1 MSHSRDALPSPSD
14 NVPAPPTETEPPVN
28 PDGASPSVTTTD
40 SNEDAE
46 TGNTENEDPENGP
59 SPEDAETGS
68 TENEDPESEPSPEDA
83 EIEETET
90 GGAPDETAETT
101 GTTGTTDDAAP
112 APVPMMVD
120 YGLMPDPVV
129 PPSEWDNAVGVVPES
144 VTTRFLTRP
153 SGAGASLSPLS
164 SRRQDQLR
172 RRLGLRPGN
181 WVLEQSVRIN
191 GWIATGVVT
200 LIAALT
206 RLIGLGHPDRLM
218 FDEIYYVKD
227 AYALWHNGYE
237 SVWSDNADELFAKGN
252 FSALTLEP
260 AYVVHPQLGKWL
272 IGLGMEIFGPGNPF
286 GWRFIPAV
294 AGILTVFLLARLTMR
309 LTHSPLLAGLAGFL
323 LAIDGTGITESR
335 IGLLDIFIGFFS
347 LLSIYCLVRDREWFR
362 ARLATGLDGTYVGS
376 WAPLPLMRPWLLATG
391 VSLGLT
397 CSIKWSGAYLLAGVG
412 ILTVVWDLTA
422 LHRIRAR
429 SWFLDGILHRGVLD
443 FLHLVPV
450 ALVVYVLGWW
460 SWFMHARAFDRN
472 WAATHREAGELVR
485 SWLPDSLNS
494 LLEYHLSMYNFHTH
508 LEDPHP
514 YMSKPI
520 QWLVQWRPTSF
531 YWPDERE
538 LAGTHCGTGKC
549 VQAITSIGNIP
560 VWWSAVIG
568 LIFCVLVLAL
578 RNRDWR
584 AWVALIGY
592 VGLYLPWFI
601 YSNRTI
607 FGFYTVAFVPFVVLA
622 LTLWLGAISGLIE
635 PVPGSRLAS
644 REDAALASGSIGENR
659 PYPRGF
665 MARLL
670 GFGGRP
676 TRRGLPAEWTG
687 VPAWRTRAEGL
698 WVLAAV
704 VIAATIFAVLWWPIW
719 TGQTVSYDFWHWHML
734 LPSWV

>member
-101 GTTGTTDDAAP
+101 GTTDDAAP

-181 WVLEQSVRIN
+181 WVLKQSVRIN

-335 IGLLDIFIGFFS
+335 IGLLDIFIGFFA
-347 LLSIYCLVRDREWFR
+347 LLSVYCLVHDREWFR
-362 ARLATGLDGTYVGS
+362 TRLAGGLDGAHVGS

-601 YSNRTI
+601 YQNRTI

>member
-101 GTTGTTDDAAP
+101 GTTDDAAP

-120 YGLMPDPVV
+120 YGLMSDPVV

-172 RRLGLRPGN
+172 RRLGLKPGN

-601 YSNRTI
+601 YQNRTI

-644 REDAALASGSIGENR
+644 REDAALASGSIGEDR

>member
-101 GTTGTTDDAAP
+101 GTTDDAAP

-172 RRLGLRPGN
+172 RRLGLKPGN

-362 ARLATGLDGTYVGS
+362 ARLATGLDGTYVSS

-601 YSNRTI
+601 YQNRTI

>member
-1 MSHSRDALPSPSD
+1 
-14 NVPAPPTETEPPVN
+14 
-28 PDGASPSVTTTD
+28 
-40 SNEDAE
+40 
-46 TGNTENEDPENGP
+46 
-59 SPEDAETGS
+59 
-68 TENEDPESEPSPEDA
+68 
-83 EIEETET
+83 
-90 GGAPDETAETT
+90 
-101 GTTGTTDDAAP
+101 
-112 APVPMMVD
+112 
-120 YGLMPDPVV
+120 
-129 PPSEWDNAVGVVPES
+129 
-144 VTTRFLTRP
+144 
-153 SGAGASLSPLS
+153 
-164 SRRQDQLR
+164 
-172 RRLGLRPGN
+172 
-181 WVLEQSVRIN
+181 
-191 GWIATGVVT
+191 
-200 LIAALT
+200 
-206 RLIGLGHPDRLM
+206 M

-601 YSNRTI
+601 YQNRTI

-644 REDAALASGSIGENR
+644 REDAALASGSIGEDR

>member
-90 GGAPDETAETT
+90 GGAPDETAE
-101 GTTGTTDDAAP
+101 TTGTTDDAAP

-362 ARLATGLDGTYVGS
+362 ARLATGLDGTYVSS

-601 YSNRTI
+601 YQNRTI

>member
-90 GGAPDETAETT
+90 GGAPDE
-101 GTTGTTDDAAP
+101 TTGTTDDAAP

-397 CSIKWSGAYLLAGVG
+397 CSIKWSGAYLLASVG

-601 YSNRTI
+601 YQNRTI

>member
-90 GGAPDETAETT
+90 GGAPDETAE
-101 GTTGTTDDAAP
+101 TTGTTDDAAP

-347 LLSIYCLVRDREWFR
+347 LLSIYYLVRDREWFR
-362 ARLATGLDGTYVGS
+362 ARLATGLDGTYVSS

-601 YSNRTI
+601 YQNRTI

>member
-14 NVPAPPTETEPPVN
+14 NVSAPPTETEPPVN

-101 GTTGTTDDAAP
+101 GTTDDAAP

-120 YGLMPDPVV
+120 YDLMPDPVV

-191 GWIATGVVT
+191 GWIATGIVT

-362 ARLATGLDGTYVGS
+362 ARLATGLDGTYVSS

-472 WAATHREAGELVR
+472 WAATQRLNGDLVR
-485 SWLPDSLNS
+485 GWLPDSLNS

-601 YSNRTI
+601 YQNRTI

>member
-101 GTTGTTDDAAP
+101 ETTDDAAP

-120 YGLMPDPVV
+120 HGLMPDPVV

-601 YSNRTI
+601 YQNRTI
-607 FGFYTVAFVPFVVLA
+607 FGFYTVAFAPFVVLA

-644 REDAALASGSIGENR
+644 REDAALASGSIGEDR

>member
-90 GGAPDETAETT
+90 GGAPDETAE
-101 GTTGTTDDAAP
+101 TTGTTDDAAP

-362 ARLATGLDGTYVGS
+362 ARLATGLDGTYVSS

-601 YSNRTI
+601 YQNRTI

-644 REDAALASGSIGENR
+644 REDAALASGSIGEDR

>member
-1 MSHSRDALPSPSD
+1 VSHSRDALPSPSD

-101 GTTGTTDDAAP
+101 GTTDDAAP

-120 YGLMPDPVV
+120 YDLMPDPVV

-362 ARLATGLDGTYVGS
+362 ARLATGLDGTYVSS

-601 YSNRTI
+601 YQNRTI

>member
-14 NVPAPPTETEPPVN
+14 NVPAPPTETEPPIN

-101 GTTGTTDDAAP
+101 GTTDDAAP

-120 YGLMPDPVV
+120 HGLMPDPVV

-601 YSNRTI
+601 YQNRTI

-719 TGQTVSYDFWHWHML
+719 TGQMVSFDFWHWHML

>member
-14 NVPAPPTETEPPVN
+14 NVPAPPTETEPPIN

-101 GTTGTTDDAAP
+101 GTTDDAAP

-120 YGLMPDPVV
+120 HGLMPDPVV

-286 GWRFIPAV
+286 SWRFIPAV

-601 YSNRTI
+601 YQNRTI

>member
-101 GTTGTTDDAAP
+101 GTTDDAAP

-120 YGLMPDPVV
+120 YDLMPDPVV

-362 ARLATGLDGTYVGS
+362 ARLATGLDGTYVSS

-601 YSNRTI
+601 YQNRTI

>member
-101 GTTGTTDDAAP
+101 GTTDDAAP

-172 RRLGLRPGN
+172 RRLGLKPGN

-335 IGLLDIFIGFFS
+335 IGLLDIFIGFFA
-347 LLSIYCLVRDREWFR
+347 LLSVYCLMRDREWFR
-362 ARLATGLDGTYVGS
+362 TRLAGGLDGAHVGS
-376 WAPLPLMRPWLLATG
+376 WAPLPLVRPWLLATG
-391 VSLGLT
+391 VCLGLT
-397 CSIKWSGAYLLAGVG
+397 CSIKWSGVYLLAAVG

-601 YSNRTI
+601 YQNRTI

-644 REDAALASGSIGENR
+644 REDAALASGSIGEDR

>member
-90 GGAPDETAETT
+90 GGAPDE
-101 GTTGTTDDAAP
+101 TTGTTDDAAP

-376 WAPLPLMRPWLLATG
+376 WAPLPLVRPWLLATG

-397 CSIKWSGAYLLAGVG
+397 CSIKWSGAYLLASVG

-601 YSNRTI
+601 YQNRTI

>member
-101 GTTGTTDDAAP
+101 GTTDDAAP

-120 YGLMPDPVV
+120 YDLMPDPVV

-601 YSNRTI
+601 YQNRTI

-644 REDAALASGSIGENR
+644 REDAALASGSIGEDR

>member
-101 GTTGTTDDAAP
+101 GTTDDAAP

-120 YGLMPDPVV
+120 YDLMPDPVV

-362 ARLATGLDGTYVGS
+362 TRLATGLDGTYVGS

-601 YSNRTI
+601 YQNRTI

-622 LTLWLGAISGLIE
+622 LTLWLGTISGLIE
-635 PVPGSRLAS
+635 PVPGSRLAVK
-644 REDAALASGSIGENR
+644 EDAALASGSIGEGR

-676 TRRGLPAEWTG
+676 MRRGLPAEWTG
-687 VPAWRTRAEGL
+687 VPVWRTRVEGL
-698 WVLAAV
+698 CVLTVVV
-704 VIAATIFAVLWWPIW
+704 VIATVFAVLWWPIW
-719 TGQTVSYDFWHWHML
+719 TGQMVSFDFWHWHML

>member
-101 GTTGTTDDAAP
+101 GTTDDAAP

-120 YGLMPDPVV
+120 YDLMPDPVV

-601 YSNRTI
+601 YQNRTI

>member
-101 GTTGTTDDAAP
+101 GTTDDAAP

-120 YGLMPDPVV
+120 YDLMPDPVV

-172 RRLGLRPGN
+172 RRLGLKPGN

-362 ARLATGLDGTYVGS
+362 ARLATGLDGTYVSS

-601 YSNRTI
+601 YQNRTI

>member
-14 NVPAPPTETEPPVN
+14 NVPAPPTETEPPIN

-101 GTTGTTDDAAP
+101 GTTDDAAP

-120 YGLMPDPVV
+120 HGLMPDPVV

-601 YSNRTI
+601 YQNRTI

>member
-101 GTTGTTDDAAP
+101 GTTDDAAP

-120 YGLMPDPVV
+120 YDLMPDPVV

-172 RRLGLRPGN
+172 RRLGLKPGN

-362 ARLATGLDGTYVGS
+362 ARLATGLDGTYVSS

-601 YSNRTI
+601 YQNRTI

-644 REDAALASGSIGENR
+644 REDAALASGSIGEDR

>member
-14 NVPAPPTETEPPVN
+14 NVPAPPTETEPPIN

-101 GTTGTTDDAAP
+101 GTTDDAAP

-120 YGLMPDPVV
+120 HGLMPDPVV

-206 RLIGLGHPDRLM
+206 RLIGLGPPDRLM

-601 YSNRTI
+601 YQNRTI

>member
-14 NVPAPPTETEPPVN
+14 NVPAPPTETEPPIN

-101 GTTGTTDDAAP
+101 GTTDDAAP

-120 YGLMPDPVV
+120 HGLMPDPVV

-286 GWRFIPAV
+286 SWRFIPAV

-362 ARLATGLDGTYVGS
+362 ARLATGLDGTYVSS

-601 YSNRTI
+601 YQNRTI

-687 VPAWRTRAEGL
+687 VPAWRMRAEGL
-698 WVLAAV
+698 WVLAV
-704 VIAATIFAVLWWPIW
+704 VVVAATIFAVLWWPIW
-719 TGQTVSYDFWHWHML
+719 TGQAVSYDFWHWHML